1 MKYELDKVKEEGFKL
16 GYKIGKTIKMLR
28 KKINL
33 TQDDLAT
40 STGLSVQAI
49 VNIETASAIA
59 TVPTLFLFANAFN
72 ISLSELIFICETTE
86 V

>member
-1 MKYELDKVKEEGFKL
+1 MKYELDKVKEEGFEF
-16 GYKIGKTIKMLR
+16 GYNIGKTIKMLR

-49 VNIETASAIA
+49 HMILMVILQVRVILHLNMI
-59 TVPTLFLFANAFN
+59 LLLR
-72 ISLSELIFICETTE
+72 ISLLRLIIFH
-86 V
+86 